1 MTRHQAVA
9 AVVLALLLA
18 GCGEPH
24 VVLQAP
30 PGRDAPLAERQKS
43 YERLRPA
50 GTSQRII
57 VTTTDGSGSSSTH
70 TSVILSNGQTIHH
83 AEDMLP
89 VVDEDS
95 PTAEAARRHEHHRKR
110 ASIGWTLSTAGFLV
124 AIASFA
130 IPIAQKIDERPSGD
144 GPDIWWTGVIG
155 GGIALVAGSAVAYY
169 HGSRARDASIAAFA
183 TYDASLRARL
193 AICVEG
199 TRLIDCTDPPPPP
212 AGGAPPPPPPPP
224 PASR

>member
-1 MTRHQAVA
+1 VTGHQAVA
-9 AVVLALLLA
+9 FVAAVLLQA

-24 VVLQAP
+24 VILQAP
-30 PGRDAPLAERQKS
+30 GRNAPLAERQKS
-43 YERLRPA
+43 YEHLRPA

-70 TSVILSNGQTIHH
+70 TSIILSNGQTIHH

-89 VVDEDS
+89 VVAEDS
-95 PTAEAARRHEHHRKR
+95 PTAEAARRHEYHRKR

-199 TRLIDCTDPPPPP
+199 TRLVDCTDAPPPS
-212 AGGAPPPPPPPP
+212 AGGGAPPPP
-224 PASR
+224 AAR

>member
-1 MTRHQAVA
+1 MRGHWRAVVAVA
-9 AVVLALLLA
+9 LLQA

-24 VVLQAP
+24 VVLNA
-30 PGRDAPLAERQKS
+30 PGRGAPLDERQKS

-89 VVDEDS
+89 VVEADS
-95 PTAEAARRHEHHRKR
+95 PTAEAARRHEYHRKR

-183 TYDASLRARL
+183 TYDESLRARL

-199 TRLIDCTDPPPPP
+199 TRLIDCTP
-212 AGGAPPPPPPPP
+212 APP
-224 PASR
+224 R